1 MRSLN
6 YYRPAVLSEVLS
18 ALRDDPQ
25 AKVLAGGQTLLPAL
39 KLRLAAPSR
48 LIDLQGIDELRGI
61 VVKGNRITVAAMT
74 THAQVASN
82 DDVRRLSPALAAVA
96 GCIGDRMVR
105 NMGTIGGSIA
115 NNDPA
120 ADYPAAL
127 LGLNATIV
135 TTSRRI
141 PATAFFQDLYQTA
154 LADQELV
161 TAVEFPISRRA
172 AYVKFKHPASR
183 FALVGVFVAETEEGP
198 RAAVTGAG
206 SVVFRVPEYE
216 NALAGEFR
224 AESLIGVSAKF
235 GSLNS
240 DLHASADY
248 RAHLIPEIARRALLE
263 AQKADGP
270 SRTDLAG
277 TNH

>member
-1 MRSLN
+1 MRSLK
-6 YYRPAVLSEVLS
+6 YSCPSSLSEVMS
-18 ALRDDPQ
+18 ALRSDPD

-48 LIDLQGIDELRGI
+48 LIDLQGIAELRGI
-61 VVKGNRITVAAMT
+61 SVKSGRVIVAAMMA
-74 THAQVASN
+74 HAQVAANEQLRSLAP
-82 DDVRRLSPALAAVA
+82 VLAAVA

-127 LGLNATIV
+127 LGLNATVV

-141 PATAFFQDLYQTA
+141 PATEFFQNLYQTA
-154 LADQELV
+154 LSEQELV
-161 TAVEFPISRRA
+161 KAVEFPAARRA

-198 RAAVTGAG
+198 RVAVTGAG
-206 SVVFRVPEYE
+206 SVAFRVPEYE
-216 NALAGEFR
+216 RALTKAFHPG
-224 AESLIGVSAKF
+224 SIDGVAVKF
-235 GSLNS
+235 KALNS
-240 DLHASADY
+240 DMHASAEY
-248 RAHLIPEIARRALLE
+248 RASLIPEIARRALVH
-263 AQKADGP
+263 AVQG
-270 SRTDLAG
+270 
-277 TNH
+277 

>member
-6 YYRPAVLSEVLS
+6 YSRPGSLSEVLQC
-18 ALRDDPQ
+18 LRDDPQ

-48 LIDLQGIDELRGI
+48 LIDLQAIRELRGI
-61 VVKGNRITVAAMT
+61 AVTGQRLTVGALT
-74 THAQVASN
+74 SHAEVASN
-82 DDVRRLSPALAAVA
+82 DQVRGFAPALAELA
-96 GCIGDRMVR
+96 GSIGDRMVR
-105 NMGTIGGSIA
+105 NMGTIGGSVA

-141 PATAFFQDLYQTA
+141 SAAEFFRDLYETA
-154 LADQELV
+154 LTGDELV
-161 TAVEFPISRRA
+161 KAVEFQAVKRA
-172 AYVKFKHPASR
+172 GYVKFKHPASR

-198 RAAVTGAG
+198 RVAVTGAG

-216 NALAGEFR
+216 HALAKSFHPEMIRGG
-224 AESLIGVSAKF
+224 AAKF
-235 GSLNS
+235 GQLNS
-240 DLHASADY
+240 DMHASEEY
-248 RAHLIPEIARRALLE
+248 RRSLIPEITRRALAHAL
-263 AQKADGP
+263 QV
-270 SRTDLAG
+270 
-277 TNH
+277 

>member
-1 MRSLN
+1 MRSLK
-6 YYRPAVLSEVLS
+6 YSCPSSLSEVLS
-18 ALRDDPQ
+18 ALRSDPE

-48 LIDLQGIDELRGI
+48 LIDLQNIAELRGI
-61 VVKGNRITVAAMT
+61 SIKSGRVTVAAMMV
-74 THAQVASN
+74 HAQVAADEQLCS
-82 DDVRRLSPALAAVA
+82 LAPALAAVA

-127 LGLNATIV
+127 LGLNATVV

-141 PATAFFQDLYQTA
+141 PAAEFFQNLYQTA
-154 LADQELV
+154 LSEQELV
-161 TAVEFPISRRA
+161 KAVEFPAARRA

-198 RAAVTGAG
+198 RVAVTGAG
-206 SVVFRVPEYE
+206 SVAFRVTEYE
-216 NALAGEFR
+216 RALTKAFDPG
-224 AESLIGVSAKF
+224 SIDGVAVKF
-235 GSLNS
+235 DALNS
-240 DLHASADY
+240 DMHASAEY
-248 RAHLIPEIARRALLE
+248 RASLIPEIARRALVR
-263 AQKADGP
+263 AVQG
-270 SRTDLAG
+270 
-277 TNH
+277 

>member
-6 YYRPAVLSEVLS
+6 YYRPTLLSEVLN

-61 VVKGNRITVAAMT
+61 VVNGSRIRIAAMT
-74 THAQVASN
+74 PHAQVASH
-82 DDVRRLSPALAAVA
+82 DDVLRLLPALAAVA

-127 LGLNATIV
+127 VGLNATVV

-141 PATAFFQDLYQTA
+141 PAAAFFQDLYQTA
-154 LADQELV
+154 LSDSELV

-216 NALAGEFR
+216 NALTKAFR
-224 AESLIGVSAKF
+224 PEAIVGVSAKF
-235 GSLNS
+235 ESLMSDMHGS
-240 DLHASADY
+240 AEY
-248 RAHLIPEIARRALLE
+248 RAHLIPEIARRALV
-263 AQKADGP
+263 KAEQG
-270 SRTDLAG
+270 
-277 TNH
+277 